1 MRKIMIMMPSK
12 RRSASGSGEGPLLN
26 VSEKE
31 LT

>member
-12 RRSASGSGEGPLLN
+12 RRSSGSGEGPLLN